1 MFEPITKLLQSS
13 GDMKATQRIC
23 DCIVVVSLVCL
34 FVCLVFFFNG
44 NLIIYW
50 IIVVGRVHSL
60 VPFLKFTLT
69 LFISVVQL
77 FKRAYLSISA
87 HNLKQ

>member
-1 MFEPITKLLQSS
+1 M
-13 GDMKATQRIC
+13 
-23 DCIVVVSLVCL
+23 
-34 FVCLVFFFNG
+34 
-44 NLIIYW
+44 
-50 IIVVGRVHSL
+50 VGRVHSL